1 MHRFALLLLSLRSR
15 FVDVVAPAMQAFT
28 GSDSGLGLRVLC
40 ELTSR
45 VWVPSK
51 GWLLIGWNEHLP
63 CCLRLPTE
71 PEHGGCGGGDCSSP
85 FVLHRF
91 RVEPPLGPR
100 SVCPEL
106 SVHMSAFTRQD
117 SGKTSRFS

>member
-15 FVDVVAPAMQAFT
+15 FVDVVSPAMQAFT

-51 GWLLIGWNEHLP
+51 GWLLIGMSIFPAASGFLLSLN
-63 CCLRLPTE
+63 TE
-71 PEHGGCGGGDCSSP
+71 AAEEATVPALLFCTG
-85 FVLHRF
+85 L
-91 RVEPPLGPR
+91 
-100 SVCPEL
+100 EL
-106 SVHMSAFTRQD
+106 SHL
-117 SGKTSRFS
+117 